1 MRLPDRAG
9 VFADLKLCKRMTSIA
24 KFNAKPL
31 YGMEVGT
38 STIIKEIA
46 RGGMAI
52 VFLAFQ
58 RTLKRQIAVKILP
71 KKLLTPKTADLFQR
85 EAEAAAI
92 LAHPNII
99 PVYEV
104 GKTDDF
110 LFFTM
115 QLVQGDTLGHYMTAA
130 KKNPIPSKRIL
141 PIKSTLSVIIQVLD
155 ALHYAHSQD
164 IVHQDIKPGN
174 IMIEKH
180 TKRPLVMDFGIVQIL
195 NSKDEDK
202 PAIRGTPLYMP
213 PEQILSIKVDG
224 RADIYAV
231 GIMLFQMLT
240 VALPLPE
247 FKSKTELLKHKLLSK
262 QGIFLKKLSEIN
274 PKVDP
279 ELDRILAKA
288 LAFERDHR
296 YPTCQ
301 DFKADLEDYQR
312 KYL

>member
-1 MRLPDRAG
+1 
-9 VFADLKLCKRMTSIA
+9 MTSIA
-24 KFNAKPL
+24 KYNADHL
-31 YGMEVGT
+31 YGLEVGT
-38 STIIKEIA
+38 ATIIKEIA

-71 KKLLTPKTADLFQR
+71 RILLTAKSADLFQR

-92 LAHPNII
+92 LSHPNII

-104 GKTDDF
+104 GQTDDF

-115 QLVQGDTLGHYMTAA
+115 QLVQGQTLGYYMTIA
-130 KKNPIPSKRIL
+130 KKNPIPSKHIL
-141 PIKSTLSVIIQVLD
+141 PVKFTLNMLIQVLD
-155 ALHYAHSQD
+155 ALNYAHSQD

-174 IMIEKH
+174 IMLEKH

-195 NSKDEDK
+195 NRKDEDK

-213 PEQILSIKVDG
+213 PEQILSQKVDG

-240 VALPLPE
+240 VSLPLPA
-247 FKSKTELLKHKLLSK
+247 FTSKTDLLKHKLLSK
-262 QGIFLKKLSEIN
+262 NGFFSEKLSAVN
-274 PKVDP
+274 PRIDP
-279 ELDRILAKA
+279 DMDRILDKA
-288 LAFERDHR
+288 IAYDRAQR
-296 YPTCQ
+296 YPSCQ
-301 DFKADLEDYQR
+301 DFKADLEQ
-312 KYL
+312 YLNKNT